1 MKSFRWSTFAGASL
15 GALVFT
21 FAAPGSATA
30 DSFGSSGGGS
40 SGGGSH
46 GSLFA
51 GHGSSGGGSHG
62 SLFAGHGSSGGGSH
76 GSLFAGHGSSGG
88 GSHGSLFAGH
98 GSSGGGSHGSLFA
111 GHGSSGG
118 GSSGG
123 SSHGSSGGGH
133 HPFAGLFSHG
143 SSGGSSHGSS
153 GGGSHGSLFKGHG
166 SSGGGSHGSLF
177 QGHGSSGGGS
187 HGSSGGSYGGTWGG
201 SYVLGSNSGSVVP
214 TTLYVQ
220 DTGVVTGSNVVATTP
235 APSAAVAYLNV
246 NVPADAKV
254 YLQDQLMP
262 LEGTQRRFVSPE
274 LPVGSQHVYNVRVD
288 VVRNGQTVSKTTQ
301 ALVTAGQEIA
311 VSVQLDE
318 KNAKELVATVATVAS
333 R

>member
-21 FAAPGSATA
+21 FAGPGSAFA
-30 DSFGSSGGGS
+30 NSFGSSGGGSSGGGS

-46 GSLFA
+46 GSIFK
-51 GHGSSGGGSHG
+51 GHGSSGGSSHG
-62 SLFAGHGSSGGGSH
+62 SLFAGHGSSGGSSH
-76 GSLFAGHGSSGG
+76 GNLFTGHGSSG
-88 GSHGSLFAGH
+88 
-98 GSSGGGSHGSLFA
+98 
-111 GHGSSGG
+111 
-118 GSSGG
+118 
-123 SSHGSSGGGH
+123 
-133 HPFAGLFSHG
+133 
-143 SSGGSSHGSS
+143 
-153 GGGSHGSLFKGHG
+153 
-166 SSGGGSHGSLF
+166 
-177 QGHGSSGGGS
+177 
-187 HGSSGGSYGGTWGG
+187 GSSGGSYGG
-201 SYVLGSNSGSVVP
+201 SYGLSYNGGSVVP
-214 TTLYVQ
+214 TTLFVQ
-220 DTGVVTGSNVVATTP
+220 NMGVVTGSNVVATTP

-288 VVRNGQTVSKTTQ
+288 VVRDGQTVSKTTQ

-311 VSVQLDE
+311 VSVQLDTQ
-318 KNAKELVATVATVAS
+318 NSKELVATVATVAS

>member
-21 FAAPGSATA
+21 VAGPGSAFA
-30 DSFGSSGGGS
+30 NSFGSSGGGS
-40 SGGGSH
+40 SGGSSH
-46 GSLFA
+46 GSIFK
-51 GHGSSGGGSHG
+51 GHGSSGGSSHG
-62 SLFAGHGSSGGGSH
+62 SLFKGHGSSGGSSH
-76 GSLFAGHGSSGG
+76 
-88 GSHGSLFAGH
+88 
-98 GSSGGGSHGSLFA
+98 
-111 GHGSSGG
+111 

-133 HPFAGLFSHG
+133 HLFSGLFSHGSSGGSSHGSSSGSSHGSLFKGHGSSGGSSHGSLFSHG

-153 GGGSHGSLFKGHG
+153 GG
-166 SSGGGSHGSLF
+166 
-177 QGHGSSGGGS
+177 
-187 HGSSGGSYGGTWGG
+187 SSGGSYGL
-201 SYVLGSNSGSVVP
+201 SYNGGSVVP

-220 DTGVVTGSNVVATTP
+220 NTGVVTGSNVVATTP

-274 LPVGSQHVYNVRVD
+274 LPVGSQNVYNVRVD
-288 VVRNGQTVSKTTQ
+288 VVRDGQIVSKTTQ

-311 VSVQLDE
+311 VSVQFDTQ
-318 KNAKELVATVATVAS
+318 NAKELVATVATVAS

>member
-21 FAAPGSATA
+21 FAGPGSAFA
-30 DSFGSSGGGS
+30 NSWGS

-46 GSLFA
+46 GSS
-51 GHGSSGGGSHG
+51 GGSHGSSGGS
-62 SLFAGHGSSGGGSH
+62 HGSSGGSH
-76 GSLFAGHGSSGG
+76 GFSFSFFSHGSSGG
-88 GSHGSLFAGH
+88 SH
-98 GSSGGGSHGSLFA
+98 GSSGGSSH
-111 GHGSSGG
+111 

-133 HPFAGLFSHG
+133 HLFSGLFSHG

-153 GGGSHGSLFKGHG
+153 GGSSHGSFFSHG
-166 SSGGGSHGSLF
+166 SSGGSH
-177 QGHGSSGGGS
+177 GS
-187 HGSSGGSYGGTWGG
+187 HGSSGGSYGG
-201 SYVLGSNSGSVVP
+201 SYVLGYNGGSVVP
-214 TTLYVQ
+214 TTLFVEN
-220 DTGVVTGSNVVATTP
+220 TGVVTGENVVATTP

-301 ALVTAGQEIA
+301 ALITAGQEIA
-311 VSVQLDE
+311 VSIQLDE
-318 KNAKELVATVATVAS
+318 KNTKELVATVATVAS